1 MIQNT
6 NLQKKNKLKVLL
18 LEKIHPLAADLF
30 REQGFAVST
39 VPQSLDEKELKTK
52 IKDVDILGI
61 RSKTQITPDIIAAAD
76 KLLVIG
82 AFCIGTNQIELA
94 TCAQHGVVVFNA
106 PYSNTRSV
114 VELVVGEMI
123 GLIRGV
129 FDKCR
134 KLHQG
139 YWEKSAQGNHEVRG
153 KTLGII
159 GYGNI
164 GAQLSILAESLGMR
178 VIYYDI
184 EDKLS
189 LGNAQRCANLD
200 QLLKQADIITVH
212 VDGRP
217 SNINLIGKAEFAIM
231 KKGVFFLNLSRG
243 FVVDHQALVKY
254 IQQGKIAGAA
264 IDVFPQEP
272 ATSQAKF
279 NTELQNLPNTIITPH
294 IGGST
299 EEAQRNI
306 AQFVPAK
313 IFDFLFTGSTM
324 NSVNFPNLQL
334 PELKDAHRLIHIHN
348 NVPGILAKIN
358 NIFAKYSINIDGQYL
373 KTNNDIGYVITD
385 IMKAYQEKLIEE
397 INNIPETIRLRR
409 LY

>member
-6 NLQKKNKLKVLL
+6 NLQRKNKLKVLL
-18 LEKIHPLAADLF
+18 LEKIHPLATDLF
-30 REQGFAVST
+30 REQGFEVTT
-39 VPQSLDEKELKTK
+39 VPQSLDKKELKAK
-52 IKDVDILGI
+52 IKDFHILGI
-61 RSKTQITPDIIAAAD
+61 RSKTQITSDIINAAEQ
-76 KLLVIG
+76 LLAIG
-82 AFCIGTNQIELA
+82 AFCIGTNQIDLN
-94 TCAQHGVVVFNA
+94 TCAKQGIVVFNA

-123 GLIRGV
+123 GLIRGI
-129 FDKCR
+129 FDKCSE
-134 KLHQG
+134 LHQG
-139 YWEKSAQGNHEVRG
+139 NWNKSARGNHEVRG
-153 KTLGII
+153 KTLGIV

-164 GAQLSILAESLGMR
+164 GTQLSILAESLGMR
-178 VIYYDI
+178 VIYYDL

-189 LGNAQRCANLD
+189 LGNARQCTSLE
-200 QLLKQADIITVH
+200 QLLKRADIISIH

-217 SNINLIGKAEFAIM
+217 SNTNLIGEAEFAVM
-231 KKGVFFLNLSRG
+231 KDGVYFLNLSRG
-243 FVVDHQALVKY
+243 YIVDLKALVKY
-254 IQQGKIAGAA
+254 IRQGKIAGTA

-279 NTELQNLPNTIITPH
+279 KTELQNLPNTIITPH

-306 AQFVPAK
+306 GQFVPAK
-313 IFDFLFTGSTM
+313 IFDFIFTGSTM

-358 NIFAKYSINIDGQYL
+358 HIFAKHNINIDGQYL
-373 KTNNDIGYVITD
+373 KTNSNIGYVITD
-385 IMKAYQEKLIEE
+385 IMKAYQEKLIDE
-397 INNIPETIRLRR
+397 INSIPETIRLRR